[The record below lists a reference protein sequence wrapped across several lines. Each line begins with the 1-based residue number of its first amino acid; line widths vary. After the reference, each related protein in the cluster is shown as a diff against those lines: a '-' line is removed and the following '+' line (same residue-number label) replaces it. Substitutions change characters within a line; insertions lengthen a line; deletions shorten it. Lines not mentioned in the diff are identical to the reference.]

1 MAISMSTARTYT
13 MSVVILR
20 MNPTIQLCSSSC
32 QEICMMDDMPK
43 KTDSKERM
51 IAAARR
57 LFREHGYLGTALS
70 DVVTESAAPRG
81 SIYFHFPGGKEE
93 LASEVTLLHASDR
106 IADINRAAATTTT
119 AAQLIEVFMGRERDD
134 LVSSNYRE
142 GCAVAPIVIESTP
155 ASDVLSDAA
164 RRAFQDLI
172 TTLAARFT
180 EKGLPHKRAVQL
192 ATNVWTSVEGALILS
207 RVLHSP
213 EPFDLAIAQ
222 LAATAGSEATA
233 VTHRTRKGT

>member
-1 MAISMSTARTYT
+1 
-13 MSVVILR
+13 
-20 MNPTIQLCSSSC
+20 
-32 QEICMMDDMPK
+32 MMDDMPK

-51 IAAARR
+51 VAAARR

-106 IADINRAAATTTT
+106 IAHINRAAATTTT
-119 AAQLIEVFMGRERDD
+119 AAQLIEVFMGRERDE
-134 LVSSNYRE
+134 LVASNYRE

-155 ASDVLSDAA
+155 ASEVLSDAS

-180 EKGLPHKRAVQL
+180 EKGLPHERAVQL

-213 EPFDLAIAQ
+213 EPFDLVIAQ
-222 LAATAGSEATA
+222 LAATADAEATA
-233 VTHRTRKGT
+233 VTHHTRKDS

>member
-1 MAISMSTARTYT
+1 
-13 MSVVILR
+13 
-20 MNPTIQLCSSSC
+20 
-32 QEICMMDDMPK
+32 MDDMPR

-81 SIYFHFPGGKEE
+81 SMYFHFPGGKEE
-93 LASEVTLLHASDR
+93 LATEVALLHASDR
-106 IADINRAAATTTT
+106 IADINRAAAATGT
-119 AAQLIEVFMGRERDD
+119 AAELIAAFIGRERDE

-142 GCAVAPIVIESTP
+142 GCALAPIAIESTP
-155 ASDVLSDAA
+155 ASDRLSEAT

-172 TTLAARFT
+172 TTLAARLT
-180 EKGLPHKRAVQL
+180 EKGLTHERAVHL

-207 RVLHSP
+207 RVLRSP
-213 EPFDLAIAQ
+213 EPFDMAISQLTALASVA
-222 LAATAGSEATA
+222 
-233 VTHRTRKGT
+233 